1 MLVNTNVI
9 LSLRQFICMRSR
21 VVLTILAT
29 SLSFVQF
36 ASAHGGEESTGPSNM
51 QILMISAATSIGF
64 FILFSMVKK
73 YEKIVARSQLYSLV
87 LFTATVHILLGI
99 NDSLL
104 IIGGVGAVSAAF
116 LPMVSNFSERTY
128 QIADLALALIVIS
141 MITGYFVYNHDLHYI
156 LEDYLGIVTKLVE
169 LSVLFILAK
178 QHVFTERKTED

>member
-1 MLVNTNVI
+1 MR
-9 LSLRQFICMRSR
+9 RQVFLT
-21 VVLTILAT
+21 VLLA

-64 FILFSMVKK
+64 FILFSIVKK

-116 LPMVSNFSERTY
+116 LPMVSNFSDRTY

-141 MITGYFVYNHDLHYI
+141 MIIGYFVYNHDLHYI
-156 LEDYLGIVTKLVE
+156 LEDYLGIITKFVE
-169 LSVLFILAK
+169 LGILFILAK
-178 QHVFTERKTED
+178 QHIFTDQKTGA